1 MASSVSGQFLVAVFI
16 FLMVFNFLPACV
28 ALVDRH
34 PERRL
39 IAGLNVL
46 SLFSFA
52 LWLALMAWVIGGERP
67 NSMIGRLMSDP
78 RARRVV
84 VFVTAGF
91 AAFGL
96 GGTLGG
102 LGVV

>member
-1 MASSVSGQFLVAVFI
+1 MASVAAWQIIGTVFI
-16 FLMVFNFLPACV
+16 FLVVFNFLPACI
-28 ALVDRH
+28 AWIDRH

-39 IAGLNVL
+39 LAGLNIL

-52 LWLALMAWVIGGERP
+52 LWLALMAWAIGGRRPDSIIGRWMGDPRLRRLLVIGA
-67 NSMIGRLMSDP
+67 M
-78 RARRVV
+78 A
-84 VFVTAGF
+84 T
-91 AAFGL
+91 AAFSL

>member
-1 MASSVSGQFLVAVFI
+1 MDSLFSGQVLVTIFI
-16 FLMVFNFLPACV
+16 FLVVFNFLPTCV
-28 ALVDRH
+28 AFVDRH

-39 IAGLNVL
+39 LAGLNIL
-46 SLFSFA
+46 ALFSFA
-52 LWLALMAWVIGGERP
+52 LWLALMAWAVGGRRP
-67 NSMIGRLMSDP
+67 DSMIGQWMADP

-84 VFVTAGF
+84 VCVAAGF
-91 AAFGL
+91 AAFSL

>member
-1 MASSVSGQFLVAVFI
+1 MDSLFSGQVLVTIFI
-16 FLMVFNFLPACV
+16 FLVVFNFLPTCV
-28 ALVDRH
+28 AFVDRH

-39 IAGLNVL
+39 LAGLNIL
-46 SLFSFA
+46 ALFSFA
-52 LWLALMAWVIGGERP
+52 LWLALMAWAVGGRRP
-67 NSMIGRLMSDP
+67 DSMIGRWMADP

-84 VFVTAGF
+84 VCVAAGF
-91 AAFGL
+91 AAFSL